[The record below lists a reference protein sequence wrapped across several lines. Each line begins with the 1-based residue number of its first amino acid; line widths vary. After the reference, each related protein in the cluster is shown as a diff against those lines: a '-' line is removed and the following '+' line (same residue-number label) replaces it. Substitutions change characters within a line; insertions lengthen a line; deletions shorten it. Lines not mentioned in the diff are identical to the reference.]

1 MKDYYDLPRHGST
14 WTSGVPLESA
24 RVVTGHGMDGI
35 SSQGGSGA
43 VLMRKWSRADV
54 TLDCGTFKST
64 LCFIECNKI
73 LRYTYGI

>member
-64 LCFIECNKI
+64 FYVSLNAIKS
-73 LRYTYGI
+73 